1 MEPKIGVDE
10 KIKQIKPEVEQLL
23 RYLPW
28 LQEKSGVSMYTTF
41 KGEGIAEHSLA
52 FPVYDGTLMA
62 FVKEASRLSM
72 MNRNYPYVYSR
83 NWIRTVADEK
93 RVIANATIRDLDVLC
108 GIFSHY
114 ILGGMT
120 KTALWSAGM
129 EQGIYLELLQ
139 KLKALLDFWDKPLA

>member
-28 LQEKSGVSMYTTF
+28 LQEKSGVSMHTTF

-72 MNRNYPYVYSR
+72 MNRNYPYIYSR
-83 NWIRTVADEK
+83 NWIEANMRIAEK
-93 RVIANATIRDLDVLC
+93 KDLDALC

-120 KTALWSAGM
+120 KTALWSTGM

>member
-28 LQEKSGVSMYTTF
+28 LQEKSGVSMHTTF
-41 KGEGIAEHSLA
+41 KGEGIEEHSLA

-72 MNRNYPYVYSR
+72 MNRNYPYIYSR
-83 NWIRTVADEK
+83 NWIRTVDDEK
-93 RVIANATIRDLDVLC
+93 RVIANATIRDLDALC

-120 KTALWSAGM
+120 KTALWSTGM

>member
-10 KIKQIKPEVEQLL
+10 QIKQIKPEVEQLL

-28 LQEKSGVSMYTTF
+28 LKEKSGISMHTTF

-72 MNRNYPYVYSR
+72 MNRNYPYIYSWNR
-83 NWIRTVADEK
+83 IRTVDDEK
-93 RVIANATIRDLDVLC
+93 RIIANATIRALDVLC

-120 KTALWSAGM
+120 KTALWSTGM

-139 KLKALLDFWDKPLA
+139 KMKTLLDFWDKPLA

>member
-28 LQEKSGVSMYTTF
+28 LQEKSGVSMHTTF
-41 KGEGIAEHSLA
+41 KGEGIAEHSLV

-72 MNRNYPYVYSR
+72 MNRNYPYIYSR
-83 NWIRTVADEK
+83 NWIRTVDDEK

-120 KTALWSAGM
+120 KTALWSTGM

>member
-28 LQEKSGVSMYTTF
+28 LQEKSGVSMHTTF
-41 KGEGIAEHSLA
+41 TGEGIAEHSLA

-72 MNRNYPYVYSR
+72 MNRNYPYIYSR
-83 NWIRTVADEK
+83 NWIRTVDDEK
-93 RVIANATIRDLDVLC
+93 RVIANATIRDLDALC

-120 KTALWSAGM
+120 KTALWSTGM